1 MPRVVLAIHLE
12 AMDDSSVVA
21 LLSHWYDP
29 DPMPTDAST
38 TPAWV
43 AVIGDRVEGF
53 EPHDTIESSIEDAAN
68 ALRVAAPRCPLALD
82 RRTRSRWCR
91 VSSKAQPRCGARPVG
106 RIGVSTAPW
115 TGIRFARERGVPFI
129 GTCAGFQHA
138 VIEFARNVLGHDTAS
153 HAEYGEG
160 GELFIDELLCS
171 LAGQTMEVEIVDD
184 DLAQLYGT
192 AYPREKYY
200 CRFGVSP
207 RWRAPLH
214 DAGLRIA
221 AVDARDQ
228 DVRVMR
234 LAGHPFY
241 VLTLFVPQTSST
253 PARPHPLVTGLLS
266 AAVMA
271 AGAA

>member
-1 MPRVVLAIHLE
+1 
-12 AMDDSSVVA
+12 
-21 LLSHWYDP
+21 
-29 DPMPTDAST
+29 MPTDAST
-38 TPAWV
+38 TPAWI

-53 EPHDTIESSIEDAAN
+53 EPHDTIESSIDDAAK
-68 ALRVAAPRCPLALD
+68 ALRVAAPRVRWLSTDVLEADGAGVLEGAAAVWCAPGGPYRSLD
-82 RRTRSRWCR
+82 
-91 VSSKAQPRCGARPVG
+91 GAVE
-106 RIGVSTAPW
+106 
-115 TGIRFARERGVPFI
+115 GIRFARERNVPFI

-192 AYPREKYY
+192 ANPREKYY

-221 AVDARDQ
+221 AIDARDQ

-253 PARPHPLVTGLLS
+253 PTRPHPLVTGLLS